1 MQASCSEL
9 TLTTLASQFWWL
21 SCFGGKTKIQFFT
34 TYSIHV
40 SKSETPL
47 NPCFKSLFYFG
58 IPNFQIEILLKWNS
72 VANWA
77 VSIRVNM
84 SIELSRL
91 LEFLINS
98 QKLDKLIHF
107 HDYEIMKWQCEIMT
121 KKITQWMLIS
131 DIFLIAALKF
141 PQDQPNCFSER
152 HGKKCNFSLNCS

>member
-1 MQASCSEL
+1 MQLYSR
-9 TLTTLASQFWWL
+9 LTTLASQFWWL
-21 SCFGGKTKIQFFT
+21 SCLGDETKIQFFT
-34 TYSIHV
+34 MYAIHV
-40 SKSETPL
+40 SISETPL
-47 NPCFKSLFYFG
+47 NLCFKSLLYFRV
-58 IPNFQIEILLKWNS
+58 PNFQIEILFKRNS
-72 VANWA
+72 TSNWA

-131 DIFLIAALKF
+131 DIFFWLQPWNF
-141 PQDQPNCFSER
+141 PKINQTVFQNAMEKNVIF
-152 HGKKCNFSLNCS
+152 H

>member
-1 MQASCSEL
+1 MQLYSR
-9 TLTTLASQFWWL
+9 LTTLASQFWWL
-21 SCFGGKTKIQFFT
+21 SCLGDETKIQFFT
-34 TYSIHV
+34 MYAIHV
-40 SKSETPL
+40 SISETPL
-47 NPCFKSLFYFG
+47 NLCFKSLLYFRV
-58 IPNFQIEILLKWNS
+58 PNFQIEILLKRNS
-72 VANWA
+72 TSNWA

-131 DIFLIAALKF
+131 DFFFDCSLEISPRSTKLFF
-141 PQDQPNCFSER
+141 RTPW
-152 HGKKCNFSLNCS
+152 KKM